1 MPLSQTGQVICEGG
15 RNDWVLETLD
25 LAPRRADDVMH
36 DSNSDFVIVEP
47 TDLCSPFI
55 DELDVTGVSIA
66 VFGPRGGQSTLC
78 SSDAVA
84 ARIDELQF
92 DLGEGPQWATLRT
105 GTPTL
110 VPDVLTGT
118 HDSWPIFAAS
128 IGSLD
133 VGALFAFPLLM
144 GAVTIGTVGLYRRTA
159 GALSP
164 RHMEIA
170 VTLASALADV
180 AVHHAIAG
188 ADAEGAGESMLT
200 PAMRREVHQATG
212 MILVQLDTTATIA
225 YSRLQAYAFANGRS
239 VQDVARDV
247 VSRHVSFRSLPE

>member
-1 MPLSQTGQVICEGG
+1 MVFKTRRI
-15 RNDWVLETLD
+15 
-25 LAPRRADDVMH
+25 APRRAVDVMP
-36 DSNSDFVIVEP
+36 DSKKVVVVDA
-47 TDLCSPFI
+47 TDLCLPFI
-55 DELDVTGVSIA
+55 DELGVTGVSIA
-66 VFGPRGGQSTLC
+66 VFSPTGGQSTIC

-92 DLGEGPQWATLRT
+92 DLGEGPQWATLKT

-110 VPDVLTGT
+110 VPDVCTGT
-118 HDSWPIFAAS
+118 HDRWPIFAAS
-128 IGSLD
+128 IGALD

-164 RHMEIA
+164 QHMEIA
-170 VTLASALADV
+170 VTLASALSDV
-180 AVHHAIAG
+180 AVSHAIAG
-188 ADAEGAGESMLT
+188 ADDEGALESAMT

-225 YSRLQAYAFANGRS
+225 YSRLQAYAFANGRT

-247 VSRHVSFRSLPE
+247 VSRQLSFRFLPK

>member
-1 MPLSQTGQVICEGG
+1 MVFKTHRI
-15 RNDWVLETLD
+15 
-25 LAPRRADDVMH
+25 APRRAVDVMP
-36 DSNSDFVIVEP
+36 DSKKVVVAADA

-55 DELDVTGVSIA
+55 DELGITGVSIA
-66 VFGPRGGQSTLC
+66 VFGPTGGQSTIC

-92 DLGEGPQWATLRT
+92 DLGEGPQWATLKS

-118 HDSWPIFAAS
+118 HDCWPIFAAS
-128 IGSLD
+128 IGALD

-144 GAVTIGTVGLYRRTA
+144 GAVTIGTVGLYRRAA

-180 AVHHAIAG
+180 AVRHAIAG
-188 ADAEGAGESMLT
+188 ADDEGAVESAMT

-212 MILVQLDTTATIA
+212 MVLVQLDTTATIA
-225 YSRLQAYAFANGRS
+225 YSRLQAYAFANGQT

-247 VSRHVSFRSLPE
+247 VSRQLSFRFLPE